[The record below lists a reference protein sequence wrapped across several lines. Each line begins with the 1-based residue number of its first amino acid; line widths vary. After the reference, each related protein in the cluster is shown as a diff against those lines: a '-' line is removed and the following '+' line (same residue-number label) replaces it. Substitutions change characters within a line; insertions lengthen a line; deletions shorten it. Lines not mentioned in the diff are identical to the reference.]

1 MSGLLEKFQSS
12 FLVHLCFAIS
22 YFTSGLVI
30 NIFQCLLFVFVKP
43 FNKKLY
49 RTLIYYLCY
58 SFHSQLVAIA
68 DWWSGSIL
76 HVYISDA
83 DLKMA
88 GTEHSLLVMNH
99 AYEVDW
105 LFGWSFCEK
114 IGVLGNCKAYAKKVI
129 SYIPTIGW
137 SWKFAEFVF
146 LERSF
151 DKDKEVIAKQLNEIF
166 DYPDPVWLLLNAE
179 GTRFTKSK
187 HEASVKFAKERGM
200 AVLNHH
206 LIPRTKGFTA
216 SLPVLKKKCAS
227 IMDVQLVFDA
237 KAKLA
242 PTIINL
248 LRGNPLEAHIYLRR
262 IPMNEVPEDEAAAS
276 QWLHALFIRKD
287 KLQTSFHE
295 TGDFF
300 KGNDI
305 TPIKSIRFKPRLS
318 SLVNWVS
325 WMIFA
330 MLPILYLL
338 STLILSGKIMYIAIG
353 SGIMIAF
360 YMLFNYA
367 IGMSK
372 ISKGSDYGKTED
384 HKVD

>member
-1 MSGLLEKFQSS
+1 
-12 FLVHLCFAIS
+12 
-22 YFTSGLVI
+22 
-30 NIFQCLLFVFVKP
+30 
-43 FNKKLY
+43 
-49 RTLIYYLCY
+49 
-58 SFHSQLVAIA
+58 
-68 DWWSGSIL
+68 
-76 HVYISDA
+76 
-83 DLKMA
+83 
-88 GTEHSLLVMNH
+88 MNH

-114 IGVLGNCKAYAKKVI
+114 IRVLGNCKAYAKKVI

-151 DKDKEVIAKQLNEIF
+151 DKDKEVITNQLNEIF

-200 AVLNHH
+200 TVLNHH

-237 KAKLA
+237 KAKTA

-276 QWLHALFIRKD
+276 QWLHELFIRKD

-305 TPIKSIRFKPRLS
+305 TPIKSIRFKPRMS
-318 SLVNWVS
+318 SLLNWVS

-338 STLILSGKIMYIAIG
+338 FTLILSGKIMYITIG
-353 SGIMIAF
+353 SGIMIACKYKNRF
-360 YMLFNYA
+360 KFWLIIVKFLL
-367 IGMSK
+367 IF
-372 ISKGSDYGKTED
+372 
-384 HKVD
+384 